1 MREQPINI
9 YMKPVITAL
18 IIPAL
23 LSFSGCAGLWP
34 GNSVRQPEP
43 KTKPRPE
50 TESSGANTADGE
62 YEGKG
67 RGYRGE
73 IRLRVR
79 MAGGAIAEIEILE
92 SSEDSAVG
100 GAAMEELLELALL
113 YNTADL
119 DTISGATE
127 TSKGFLEA
135 LENAM
140 LGP

>member
-1 MREQPINI
+1 
-9 YMKPVITAL
+9 MKPVITAL
-18 IIPAL
+18 IITAL
-23 LSFSGCAGLWP
+23 LSFSGCAALWSGGP
-34 GNSVRQPEP
+34 LQQPKLKP
-43 KTKPRPE
+43 DSDPRRKTERA
-50 TESSGANTADGE
+50 GANAGDGE
-62 YEGKG
+62 YEGTG
-67 RGYRGE
+67 RGCRGE

-79 MAGGAIAEIEILE
+79 MEGGAIAEIEILE
-92 SSEDSAVG
+92 SLEDSAVG

-119 DTISGATE
+119 DAISGATE